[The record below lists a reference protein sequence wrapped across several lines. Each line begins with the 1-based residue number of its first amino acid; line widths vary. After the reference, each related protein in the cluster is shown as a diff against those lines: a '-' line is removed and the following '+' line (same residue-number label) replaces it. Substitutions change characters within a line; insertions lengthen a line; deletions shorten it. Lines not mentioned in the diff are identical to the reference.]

1 MKLAYF
7 ATKRSGGSGAPRV
20 GVLTSSGLV
29 DIAERAR
36 SAGSTSTWLRDD
48 LQILDL
54 INAWPEPQAELSRLV
69 DGATAISE
77 KEVEFLPPVKPG
89 KMLAIGR
96 NYLDHA
102 AEGGSAPPSAPLI
115 FMKLPNSLT
124 AHESPIVLPTITEQ
138 VDYEAELG
146 VVIGKRAK
154 RVNESDALAHVFGY
168 TLVNDVSARDLQFGD
183 GQWIR
188 GKGLDT
194 FAPLGPYIT
203 TRDEIADV
211 QSLRIEGRLNGQT
224 MQSSNTSFMIFK
236 VAYLVSYISQGIT
249 LEPGDVIATGT
260 PEGVGIFR
268 KPPVLLK
275 PGDTFEVEIEG
286 LGILRNQVVSMKD

>member
-7 ATKRSGGSGAPRV
+7 TTKGSRNPRV
-20 GVLTSSGLV
+20 GVLTSGGLV
-29 DIAERAR
+29 DILDRAR
-36 SAGSTSTWLRDD
+36 STGNTSSWLRDD

-69 DGATAISE
+69 EGATAIRE
-77 KEVEFLPPVKPG
+77 AEVEFLPPVKPG

-102 AEGGSAPPSAPLI
+102 AEGGSPPPSAPLI

-124 AHESPIVLPTITEQ
+124 AHQAPIVLPAISEQ

-146 VVIGKRAK
+146 VVIGKPAK

-211 QSLRIEGRLNGQT
+211 QSLKIQGRLNGQT
-224 MQSSNTSFMIFK
+224 MQSSNTSFMIFN

-275 PGDTFEVEIEG
+275 PGDVFEVEIEG
-286 LGILRNQVVSMKD
+286 LGTLRNPVVSMKD

>member
-7 ATKRSGGSGAPRV
+7 ATKGSGAPRV

-36 SAGSTSTWLRDD
+36 STGSTSTWLRDD

>member
-1 MKLAYF
+1 MKFAYF
-7 ATKRSGGSGAPRV
+7 ATKGSRTPRV
-20 GVLTSSGLV
+20 GVLTSAGLV

-36 SAGSTSTWLRDD
+36 STGDTSTWLRDD

-77 KEVEFLPPVKPG
+77 KEVEFLPPVRPG

-102 AEGGSAPPSAPLI
+102 AEGGSAPPPAPLI

-124 AHESPIVLPTITEQ
+124 AHESPIVLPTISEQ

-211 QSLRIEGRLNGQT
+211 QSLKIEGRLNGQT

-286 LGILRNQVVSMKD
+286 LGTLRNQVVSMKD

>member
-7 ATKRSGGSGAPRV
+7 ATKGSRTPRV
-20 GVLTSSGLV
+20 GVLTGSGLV

-36 SAGSTSTWLRDD
+36 STGSTSTWLRDD

-54 INAWPEPQAELSRLV
+54 IDAWPEPQAELSRLV
-69 DGATAISE
+69 DGATAIAE

-102 AEGGSAPPSAPLI
+102 AEGGSAPPPAPLI

-138 VDYEAELG
+138 VDYEAELA

-194 FAPLGPYIT
+194 FAPMGPYIT

>member
-1 MKLAYF
+1 M
-7 ATKRSGGSGAPRV
+7 
-20 GVLTSSGLV
+20 
-29 DIAERAR
+29 
-36 SAGSTSTWLRDD
+36 
-48 LQILDL
+48 
-54 INAWPEPQAELSRLV
+54 
-69 DGATAISE
+69 
-77 KEVEFLPPVKPG
+77 
-89 KMLAIGR
+89 
-96 NYLDHA
+96 
-102 AEGGSAPPSAPLI
+102 
-115 FMKLPNSLT
+115 
-124 AHESPIVLPTITEQ
+124 
-138 VDYEAELG
+138 
-146 VVIGKRAK
+146 
-154 RVNESDALAHVFGY
+154 
-168 TLVNDVSARDLQFGD
+168 QFGD

-203 TRDEIADV
+203 TSDEISDV
-211 QSLRIEGRLNGQT
+211 QNLKIQGRLNGQT

-275 PGDTFEVEIEG
+275 PGDVFEVEIER